1 MSRVRPASLSR
12 TATGEFLHASD
23 SGVEA
28 KEEHSLLVGLVVD
41 MLRPPRFLGDS
52 PKDPICAA
60 ARNALSLG
68 VPSARSIRGFGIRR

>member
-28 KEEHSLLVGLVVD
+28 KEEHSLLVGLEVD

-52 PKDPICAA
+52 PQGSD
-60 ARNALSLG
+60 L
-68 VPSARSIRGFGIRR
+68 RGGTQRA